1 MVLLSPFTP
10 KSQQKREFLKPHSFK
25 TLSWPLLGA
34 RWNSRAGSREMVPT
48 RHTHS
53 ASDSYS
59 SILFGPH
66 FVLLLVHLR
75 TTVKVHVEQRLLG
88 HNRKRK
94 QPCITSTCD
103 PSQSPILL
111 LQRFIIC
118 IKKAFIS
125 RVFKKKKQNAIAVT
139 EI

>member
-25 TLSWPLLGA
+25 TLSWPLLGP
-34 RWNSRAGSREMVPT
+34 RRNSRAGSREMVPLG
-48 RHTHS
+48 THS

-59 SILFGPH
+59 SMLFGTH

-75 TTVKVHVEQRLLG
+75 ATVKVHVEQRLLG

-94 QPCITSTCD
+94 KPCSTSTCD

-111 LQRFIIC
+111 LQRFNIY

-125 RVFKKKKQNAIAVT
+125 RRF
-139 EI
+139 

>member
-25 TLSWPLLGA
+25 TLSWPLLGP
-34 RWNSRAGSREMVPT
+34 RRNSRAGSREMVPLG
-48 RHTHS
+48 THS

-94 QPCITSTCD
+94 KPCSTSTCD

-111 LQRFIIC
+111 LQRFNIY

-125 RVFKKKKQNAIAVT
+125 RRF
-139 EI
+139 

>member
-25 TLSWPLLGA
+25 TLSWPLLGP
-34 RWNSRAGSREMVPT
+34 RRNSRAGSREMVPT

-59 SILFGPH
+59 SMLFGTH

-75 TTVKVHVEQRLLG
+75 ATVKVHVEQRLLG

-125 RVFKKKKQNAIAVT
+125 SVFKKKKQNAIAVT